1 MSLLLLI
8 PVRSITLRNMMER
21 LSPSQS
27 EMESVNWSR
36 AVWECFAD
44 SLQTAVPGVI
54 WRIAIGNFLFRVLHL
69 HWCVLNCSHVIE
81 RMQFLSCQQI
91 QMFLLGLFGG
101 LSKSTSISIFG
112 QSLFSGVYKSILSS
126 LISVEDIS
134 EFWSILKNHQLD
146 TVNLTALLFTHR
158 SNKWMFDIWLL
169 ETKII
174 YR

>member
-1 MSLLLLI
+1 
-8 PVRSITLRNMMER
+8 MEK

-36 AVWECFAD
+36 AVWECFAA

-54 WRIAIGNFLFRVLHL
+54 WRIAIGSFLFKVLHL

-81 RMQFLSCQQI
+81 RMQFPSCQ
-91 QMFLLGLFGG
+91 QMFLLGLLGG

-126 LISVEDIS
+126 LISVGDIS
-134 EFWSILKNHQLD
+134 EFWSILENHQLY
-146 TVNLTALLFTHR
+146 TANLTALPFTHR